1 MDSYA
6 TNMAAQSTGVLV
18 WWFCLGAISVVNIAA
33 WAVIVRRQARRDTGG
48 DPEVRAIRRRQVW
61 LSAVFVFGC
70 AFRSFLP
77 FVEGARF
84 CLADASISNAI
95 IARSVATLAE
105 LSLVAQWAILLGCW
119 AREEGCRVVGLTARL
134 LVPLIAIAEIC
145 SWYTALTT
153 NFAGS
158 VIEESIWAATATMMT
173 LSLVALWPR
182 SQGGRRRFIGVG
194 IVFTAAYVVFMC
206 TVDVPMYALRWRRD
220 DARGAHYLT
229 VAEGARDG
237 WTRKIVTRRW
247 RDWREEIPWM
257 TLYFSAGVW
266 ISISLIRAPFG
277 GRAVAAA
284 SRERP
289 QTYDRPYS
297 TSL

>member
-1 MDSYA
+1 MDPYP
-6 TNMAAQSTGVLV
+6 TTMAEQSTGVMV
-18 WWFCLGAISVVNIAA
+18 WWLCLGAIGVVNIAVWSLLVA
-33 WAVIVRRQARRDTGG
+33 RGARRDAAQ
-48 DPEVRAIRRRQVW
+48 DAAVRSFRRRQIA

-84 CLADASISNAI
+84 CLVDTWISNAI
-95 IARSVATLAE
+95 VARAVATFAE
-105 LSLVAQWAILLGCW
+105 LSLVAQWALLVAWW
-119 AREEGCRVVGLTARL
+119 AREEGLRRVGVVAKLM
-134 LVPLIAIAEIC
+134 VPLIAVAEIC

-158 VIEESIWAATATMMT
+158 VIEESIWAFTATMMA
-173 LSLVALWPR
+173 LSLFALWPR
-182 SQGGRRRFIGVG
+182 SRGGRRKFIGVA
-194 IVFTAAYVVFMC
+194 IVFTSIYVVFMC

-220 DARGAHYLT
+220 QTRGTHHLT

-247 RDWREEIPWM
+247 PDWREEMPWM
-257 TLYFSAGVW
+257 SLYFSAGVW
-266 ISISLIRAPFG
+266 ISISLMRVPVG
-277 GRAVAAA
+277 GRAVTAAVA
-284 SRERP
+284 ERP
-289 QTYDRPYS
+289 ALYDRPYS

>member
-1 MDSYA
+1 MNPYP
-6 TNMAAQSTGVLV
+6 TTMAEQSTGVMV
-18 WWFCLGAISVVNIAA
+18 WWLCLGAVGVVNIVA
-33 WAVIVRRQARRDTGG
+33 WSLLVARRAAADATQ
-48 DPEVRAIRRRQVW
+48 DAAVRTFRRRQVL

-84 CLADASISNAI
+84 CLVDTGISNAV
-95 IARSVATLAE
+95 IARAVATFAE
-105 LSLVAQWAILLGCW
+105 LSLVAQWALLVGWW
-119 AREEGCRVVGLTARL
+119 AREEGLRRVGLAARL
-134 LVPLIAIAEIC
+134 MVPLIAVAEIC

-158 VIEESIWAATATMMT
+158 VVEESIWAATATLMT
-173 LSLVALWPR
+173 LSLFALWPR
-182 SQGGRRRFIGVG
+182 SRGGRRRFIGVA
-194 IVFTAAYVVFMC
+194 IVFTSAYVVFMC

-220 DARGAHYLT
+220 QARGTHFLT

-247 RDWREEIPWM
+247 PDWREEMPWM

-266 ISISLIRAPFG
+266 ISISLMRVPVGARP
-277 GRAVAAA
+277 VAAT
-284 SRERP
+284 RDERP
-289 QTYDRPYS
+289 PVYDRPYS

>member
-1 MDSYA
+1 M
-6 TNMAAQSTGVLV
+6 V
-18 WWFCLGAISVVNIAA
+18 WWLCLGAVSVVNIAVWSLLA
-33 WAVIVRRQARRDTGG
+33 ARKARHDAAQEAAVRTF
-48 DPEVRAIRRRQVW
+48 RRRQIA

-77 FVEGARF
+77 FVEGSRF
-84 CLADASISNAI
+84 CLADTWISNAI

-105 LSLVAQWAILLGCW
+105 LSLVAQWALLLGWW
-119 AREEGCRVVGLTARL
+119 AREEGFRRVTVAARL

-158 VIEESIWAATATMMT
+158 VIEESIWAATATMTT
-173 LSLVALWPR
+173 LSLFSLWPR
-182 SQGGRRRFIGVG
+182 SRGARRRFVG
-194 IVFTAAYVVFMC
+194 LAIVFTSIYVVFMC

-220 DARGAHYLT
+220 QARGTPYLT

-237 WTRKIVTRRW
+237 WTRKVVTRRW
-247 RDWREEIPWM
+247 PDWREEIPWM
-257 TLYFSAGVW
+257 SLYFSAGVW
-266 ISISLIRAPFG
+266 ISISLMRVPVG
-277 GRAVAAA
+277 MRPVAATQED
-284 SRERP
+284 SPPLYE
-289 QTYDRPYS
+289 RPYS